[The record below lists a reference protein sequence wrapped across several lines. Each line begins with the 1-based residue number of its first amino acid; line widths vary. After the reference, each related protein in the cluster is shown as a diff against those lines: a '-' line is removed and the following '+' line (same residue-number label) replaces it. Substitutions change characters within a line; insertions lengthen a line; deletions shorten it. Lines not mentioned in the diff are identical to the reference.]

1 MGLTIRV
8 SIKGARETI
17 AAFRALPKEAS
28 KELRD
33 ASTRISEVE
42 AVKIRTAATSS
53 SAQSALV
60 APGVK
65 ARRDRLPS
73 ITVGGAKRVGRNRK
87 PLNKIMY
94 GANFGASTLKQFRP
108 HRGAGDDDYW
118 FFSTVEKDIPNMVDQ
133 WGRAVDKVL
142 RRWGD

>member
-28 KELRD
+28 AELRD
-33 ASTRISEVE
+33 ASTRISQTE
-42 AVKIRTAATSS
+42 AVKIRAAATSS
-53 SAQSALV
+53 SKQSALV
-60 APGVK
+60 ASGIK
-65 ARRDRLPS
+65 ARRDRLPA

-94 GANFGASTLKQFRP
+94 GANFGATYLHQFRP
-108 HRGAGDDDYW
+108 HRGAGEDDYW
-118 FFSTVEKDIPNMVDQ
+118 FFSTVEKDLPRMIDQ